1 MGKTT
6 EVQAAP
12 YELDIKN
19 WVTKSNQLIEA
30 TYKLSLQEQ
39 RILLVLASKV
49 QPSDEELKAYK
60 FRVQD
65 FMDIVGT
72 KPGTGYYSHIRQ
84 VVSDLQTKTLT
95 IKQGTK
101 TMVAN
106 WLITAIYEDNEGS
119 ILLKFNPDLK
129 HLFLNLKE
137 KFTSYQLENV
147 IKLQSIYSIRIYEL
161 LKQYL
166 SIGKRHFTIEEL
178 RTYLAIEEGKYK
190 QYGHFKSKVL
200 NVAMEELKVKTDLS
214 FTFEEHKTGRKVT
227 SITFYI
233 KDRRKEKGNLLNA
246 EVNAE
251 EEVPAG
257 EEPSGIE
264 WPEEL
269 QEISLSMLD
278 LGIEKEKTK
287 YLLNT
292 YPKEQLERNIEY
304 VKLQQQKKNIDNL
317 GGYLFNAIKMDYAK
331 AKKSSVRTSRFVSDH
346 EKYEQQDM
354 FAQSNLNEKDTLYIK
369 EYGDTAKFE
378 AHCLSVKG
386 LKERLAKLSKNE
398 TNIVYESIVEL
409 VEQDIQR
416 LQDSDQGFRDTSE
429 FQDNFIK
436 NTYEDVLQR
445 HTSNEK
451 TTTL

>member
-49 QPSDEELKAYK
+49 QPNDEELKAYK

-84 VVSDLQTKTLT
+84 VVTDLQTKTLT

-106 WLITAIYEDNEGS
+106 WLMTAIYEDNEGS

-178 RTYLAIEEGKYK
+178 RNYLAIEEGKYK
-190 QYGHFKSKVL
+190 QYGHFKNKVL
-200 NVAMEELKVKTDLS
+200 SVAMEELKVKTDLS

-227 SITFYI
+227 SITFFI
-233 KDRRKEKGNLLNA
+233 KDRRQEKGNSLST
-246 EVNAE
+246 EVQPDDE
-251 EEVPAG
+251 GSKVEK
-257 EEPSGIE
+257 SSTSE
-264 WPEEL
+264 WPTEL
-269 QEISLSMLD
+269 QEIVMDMLD
-278 LGIEKEKTK
+278 LGIEEEKAK
-287 YLLNT
+287 YLINT
-292 YPKEQLERNIEY
+292 YPKDQLERNIEY

-317 GGYLFNAIKMDYAK
+317 GGYLFNSIKKDYAK
-331 AKKSSVRTSRFVSDH
+331 AKKSSVRSSRFVSEPEDSEQLELLVGKSH
-346 EKYEQQDM
+346 NDKIKNYIEK
-354 FAQSNLNEKDTLYIK
+354 
-369 EYGDTAKFE
+369 YGDTAKFE
-378 AHCLSVKG
+378 EHCLAVKKIKDR
-386 LKERLAKLSKNE
+386 LKKYSKDD
-398 TNIVYESIVEL
+398 TDIAHQSIMEL
-409 VEQDIQR
+409 VEQDIEILSNSER
-416 LQDSDQGFRDTSE
+416 GPRNLEEMEDSYLKEIYATMLLH
-429 FQDNFIK
+429 
-436 NTYEDVLQR
+436 V
-445 HTSNEK
+445 
-451 TTTL
+451 